1 MLTPTHYT
9 PMLSRDGLYLLMP
22 NGTFERLERL
32 PRYQPTAQA
41 DEKRQHVADL
51 PQPTVAPTPTA
62 APTPAPTV
70 APLATVAT
78 KPASKE

>member
-1 MLTPTHYT
+1 MSTPYT
-9 PMLSRDGLYLLMP
+9 PMLSRDGTCLLMP
-22 NGTFERLERL
+22 NGTFERLESL

-41 DEKRQHVADL
+41 
-51 PQPTVAPTPTA
+51 TP

-70 APLATVAT
+70 APVATAST

>member
-9 PMLSRDGLYLLMP
+9 PMLSRDGTCLLMP
-22 NGTFERLERL
+22 NGTFERLESL

-41 DEKRQHVADL
+41 
-51 PQPTVAPTPTA
+51 TP

-70 APLATVAT
+70 APVATAST